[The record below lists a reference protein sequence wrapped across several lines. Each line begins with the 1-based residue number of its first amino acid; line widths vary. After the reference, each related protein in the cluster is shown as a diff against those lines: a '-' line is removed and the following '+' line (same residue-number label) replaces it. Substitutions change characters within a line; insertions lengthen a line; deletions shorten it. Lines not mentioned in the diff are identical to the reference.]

1 MTLEKTLMLGK
12 TESSRRRSGVVA
24 EDEIASIT
32 KSMDMNFSKLR
43 DMVKDREAWHVAVQ
57 VTKSWTYW
65 LNNNIVMNGL

>member
-1 MTLEKTLMLGK
+1 MLNSIVMTLEKTLMLGK
-12 TESSRRRSGVVA
+12 TESSRRRRGVVA

-57 VTKSWTYW
+57 VTKSWTY
-65 LNNNIVMNGL
+65 

>member
-1 MTLEKTLMLGK
+1 MLNSIVMTLEKTLMLGK

-57 VTKSWTYW
+57 VTKSWTY
-65 LNNNIVMNGL
+65 